1 MTYLFRPQNPLG
13 NALMEPTNGS
23 VDDLLNIIVMQK
35 ISEPAEAVSCG
46 YFDHNPRPN
55 KRQHTAPMN
64 WTDLDVSDDE
74 LKTLTTS
81 GNTKVRPSPQI
92 LQPIQEDSEVATFVS
107 TDDQPLPFDGMEF
120 HTTTTIADDSYET
133 RRKFLKRR
141 ASTLYENDNTSQ
153 VNIVNSFF
161 SLIPFLSK
169 SFLQVLVSLLNLCW
183 IDLKT
188 HKNLVLIPRLTHP
201 KYDVTNSYSPGECHL
216 QEDVQDPAHLRS
228 SIDW

>member
-1 MTYLFRPQNPLG
+1 MEISGDSQHEIQNKKSAWWHSLIWPQKQTPQQAYFYTLYFIYAFIASRSISSTLLKLNMTYLFRPQNPLG
-13 NALMEPTNGS
+13 DARREPTNGS

-55 KRQHTAPMN
+55 KRQHTAPIN
-64 WTDLDVSDDE
+64 WADLDVSDDE

-92 LQPIQEDSEVATFVS
+92 LQPIQEEPEVATFVS
-107 TDDQPLPFDGMEF
+107 ASDQTIPFDGMEF

-153 VNIVNSFF
+153 VNIVANYL
-161 SLIPFLSK
+161 SLIPFFAK
-169 SFLQVLVSLLNLCW
+169 SF
-183 IDLKT
+183 I
-188 HKNLVLIPRLTHP
+188 
-201 KYDVTNSYSPGECHL
+201 
-216 QEDVQDPAHLRS
+216 
-228 SIDW
+228 